1 MLFGLTPAVLLARLI
16 VLVVGFPIHE
26 WAHAWSADQLGDNT
40 PRWEGRLSLNP
51 MAHLDVLGS
60 ILLLLT
66 GFGWAK
72 PVPVN
77 PYRMRVAPRTGMALS
92 AFAGPASNLLVAAV
106 CAIPFRLGWVSL
118 GDLYTATSPLTPALL
133 LWNIAQV
140 SIGLALFNMLPF
152 FPLDGEKVLAGV
164 LPPHWGDRL
173 LTLRPYSPYI
183 LMGLLFVL
191 PYLGLDVIGF
201 LIGLVWRPLQLLLFW
216 L

>member
-77 PYRMRVAPRTGMALS
+77 PYRMRVAPR
-92 AFAGPASNLLVAAV
+92 
-106 CAIPFRLGWVSL
+106 
-118 GDLYTATSPLTPALL
+118 
-133 LWNIAQV
+133 
-140 SIGLALFNMLPF
+140 
-152 FPLDGEKVLAGV
+152 
-164 LPPHWGDRL
+164 
-173 LTLRPYSPYI
+173 
-183 LMGLLFVL
+183 
-191 PYLGLDVIGF
+191 
-201 LIGLVWRPLQLLLFW
+201 
-216 L
+216 